1 MWRRLATRVAVL
13 EADLVLSVAVGG
25 RILAMRL
32 RMAVALH
39 RPFVCGRW
47 PGCWVP
53 CYLGSGCELRSSTS
67 VNLKPANGGSAVGRK
82 VGIGA
87 AMAMVEQAV
96 VRREDVTA
104 AAASCQS
111 VGLAERF
118 EARRE
123 SPEGGVAQVGA
134 KTQVGQ
140 GVPVAGGS
148 LGFAAVET
156 EVAAQIAA
164 AGTG

>member
-1 MWRRLATRVAVL
+1 
-13 EADLVLSVAVGG
+13 
-25 RILAMRL
+25 
-32 RMAVALH
+32 MAAALH

-53 CYLGSGCELRSSTS
+53 CYLGSGSGLRSSTS
-67 VNLKPANGGSAVGRK
+67 VNLKPASGDSAVGRK

-87 AMAMVEQAV
+87 AMAMVELAV
-96 VRREDVTA
+96 VRRVDVTA

-111 VGLAERF
+111 AGLAELF
-118 EARRE
+118 VARRE
-123 SPEGGVAQVGA
+123 SPEGVVAQVGA
-134 KTQVGQ
+134 KMQVGQ
-140 GVPVAGGS
+140 GVPVADGS
-148 LGFAAVET
+148 LGFAAVGT

>member
-1 MWRRLATRVAVL
+1 MLPAAS
-13 EADLVLSVAVGG
+13 LS
-25 RILAMRL
+25 
-32 RMAVALH
+32 
-39 RPFVCGRW
+39 
-47 PGCWVP
+47 
-53 CYLGSGCELRSSTS
+53 SSARTTTTT
-67 VNLKPANGGSAVGRK
+67 
-82 VGIGA
+82 GA
-87 AMAMVEQAV
+87 AMAMVELAV

-140 GVPVAGGS
+140 GVPVADGS